1 VGKLVIWGTDVW
13 EAIASCRRG
22 ICIWLGFVILLLL
35 AFSPPWIQTTKVGYG
50 ETLRTFHYKLWH
62 SPVSHQPQA
71 PYMGW
76 RSWSTV
82 EVDYPRMLTEIAVGE
97 CFVLALYLTWGKKG
111 NGRGDR

>member
-1 VGKLVIWGTDVW
+1 
-13 EAIASCRRG
+13 
-22 ICIWLGFVILLLL
+22 
-35 AFSPPWIQTTKVGYG
+35 
-50 ETLRTFHYKLWH
+50 
-62 SPVSHQPQA
+62 
-71 PYMGW
+71 MGW